1 MYTLET
7 SLEIPMAHA
16 LDSAYQGL
24 CVGNVLQDGTA
35 LDLSKRILP
44 VVHGHNNI
52 ITIKLKSN
60 YLNNDGMV
68 MDFKKA
74 KEIIR
79 RHFDKYDHS
88 LVLRSNSSLASLYR
102 DNFKEHFI
110 PLYKTRV
117 HVIDDNPTS
126 EVLST
131 YWSYELGAYFNFYG
145 MDVEVSFEETSHNKC
160 TFVKEEND
168 DPVVIYIYKDPSGK
182 YSINCDCVSVI
193 LNVGDRKREIDE
205 GADITILST
214 KVKNGAEEVKYWRNY
229 YGL

>member
-35 LDLSKRILP
+35 LDLSIGVLP

-52 ITIKLKSN
+52 VTINLKSN
-60 YLNNDGMV
+60 YLNPDGMV

-88 LVLRSNSSLASLYR
+88 LVLKRNNSLATLYR
-102 DNFKEHFI
+102 DNFKDYSI

-126 EVLST
+126 EILST
-131 YWSYELGAYFNFYG
+131 YWSYELGAYFSFYG
-145 MDVEVSFEETSHNKC
+145 MNVEVSFEETSHNKC
-160 TFVKEEND
+160 TFIKEEND
-168 DPVVIYIYKDPSGK
+168 DPVVIYIYRDPRGK
-182 YSINCDCVSVI
+182 YSIGCDYVSVI
-193 LNVGDRKREIDE
+193 LNIGNRKREMEE
-205 GADITILST
+205 GADITILSIN
-214 KVKNGAEEVKYWRNY
+214 VKNESEEVRYWRTY